1 MNLKIKTIGII
12 TLILAV
18 LFSTTVFAANEGVTL
33 EEVKDDVCDIK
44 LGEDGEVIKKL
55 ISVDDPKKEVILQ
68 IDIKNLKS
76 EEEQIKPSEI
86 FLVLDN
92 SKSMIDN
99 KIDDTTT
106 RKDAVFTAAKTLAEK
121 ILANQPSTKI
131 GVVTFSTT
139 SDLDKEGTLEDAKL
153 VKLPTSDLTE
163 IKTAIDSVEAK
174 GYRTDID
181 AGLQIARENFST
193 DSNLNKYVILLT
205 DGIPNT
211 VVGGPVNQYS
221 GEVRTKTKATLQSI
235 VDKGINVITVMTGVD
250 STYMPDPDGRV
261 CSEAA
266 GKTYK
271 DLAEEVFGTQQA
283 PNYGKF
289 FYVTDVKATDTIVT
303 DVYNNLITYNK
314 NEIKNITLVD
324 YFPDLIIANYDF
336 EILEKANIGEVTPIV
351 NTENNSITWKIET
364 LKAGETASFK
374 YKLTL
379 KEKFDEKI
387 INVETPTNEKV
398 DVTYTDTNG
407 DEKKETSDVSPSI
420 ILKKTEQPEEPKKEE
435 PKNDN
440 TQAPNPIPQT
450 GDVTIFSILAS
461 IGIITAMGIYTFKYI
476 NNK

>member
-1 MNLKIKTIGII
+1 MNKKIKIIGII
-12 TLILAV
+12 TVILTV
-18 LFSTTVFAANEGVTL
+18 LFTTTVFAANEDVTL
-33 EEVKDDVCDIK
+33 EKVKDNICDIK
-44 LGEDGEVIKKL
+44 LGDDGEVIKKL
-55 ISVDDPKKEVILQ
+55 ISVDNPKKEVILQ
-68 IDIKNLKS
+68 IDVKNLKS

-92 SKSMIDN
+92 SKSMMDN

-121 ILANQPSTKI
+121 ILEKQPSTKI
-131 GVVTFSTT
+131 GIVSFSTT
-139 SDLDKEGTLEDAKL
+139 ADLEKEGTLEDAKL
-153 VKLPTSDLTE
+153 VKLPTSNLSE
-163 IKTAIDSVEAK
+163 IKTAIDTIETK

-181 AGLQIARENFST
+181 AGLQIARDNFST
-193 DSNLNKYVILLT
+193 DSNLNKYLILLT
-205 DGIPNT
+205 DGVPNT

-221 GEVRTKTKATLQSI
+221 GEVRTKTKATLQS
-235 VDKGINVITVMTGVD
+235 VADKGINIITVMTGVD
-250 STYMPDPDGRV
+250 STYMPDPDGNV

-266 GKTYK
+266 GKNYK
-271 DLAEEVFGTQQA
+271 DLAEEVFGTQEA

-289 FYVTDVKATDTIVT
+289 FYVTDDKATDTIVT
-303 DVYNNLITYNK
+303 DVYKNIITYIK

-324 YFPDLIIANYDF
+324 YFPNLIIANYDF
-336 EILEKANIGEVTPIV
+336 EILEKANIGEVTPTV

-364 LKAGETASFK
+364 LGAGETASFK

-420 ILKKTEQPEEPKKEE
+420 ILKKPEQPEEPKK
-435 PKNDN
+435 DN
-440 TQAPNPIPQT
+440 TQAETPIPQT
-450 GDVTIFSILAS
+450 GDSTAFIIITSL
-461 IGIITAMGIYTFKYI
+461 GIIIVMGIYTFKYMK
-476 NNK
+476 NK